1 MTTMSIC
8 YAFIVSAKF
17 GACVPIM
24 GLFSLASTSS
34 QTPYKCYNYPVYVT
48 IRPCPT
54 FRKVSYATD

>member
-34 QTPYKCYNYPVYVT
+34 QTPYKCYN
-48 IRPCPT
+48 
-54 FRKVSYATD
+54 

>member
-24 GLFSLASTSS
+24 GLFSLASTHTWGLY
-34 QTPYKCYNYPVYVT
+34 QKYNYS
-48 IRPCPT
+48 
-54 FRKVSYATD
+54 KKNKAG